1 MQHFHIVVA
10 ISSPLPQDQRGKQST
25 REIEQQIPED
35 ALLAH
40 FVKRRKV
47 KKKWLKNF
55 WVIIFYNTMS
65 CMVFSL
71 FNEWMVY
78 WMGVSDID
86 WMNGLMNVLFNYW
99 MNEYFNEWFNES
111 FFQLLNEWICTH
123 FLFAS
128 RCIGFGELRVMRG
141 GEGP

>member
-1 MQHFHIVVA
+1 MQHFHIIAA
-10 ISSPLPQDQRGKQST
+10 IPRALPQAPHGEQSS
-25 REIEQQIPED
+25 RETEQQILED

-47 KKKWLKNF
+47 KKKWLKKF
-55 WVIIFYNTMS
+55 WVIIFYITMS

-78 WMGVSDID
+78 WMVLSTID
-86 WMNGLMNVLFNYW
+86 WMNGLVNDFKNDLMKASFSYW
-99 MNEYFNEWFNES
+99 VKEIALNCYFHVDELGLGNWEWCE
-111 FFQLLNEWICTH
+111 
-123 FLFAS
+123 A
-128 RCIGFGELRVMRG
+128 